1 MHQSR
6 VILISLIVVALGAV
20 IIALVASTAGA
31 GAPRYAVEVL
41 VRDKSEAGKVFEG
54 QITKQTYGKTNV
66 IGDVLNVRVPDSVDF
81 RNKSNKKQSAKSWR
95 SSLQNSD
102 YVTVLGGY
110 RSSDK
115 TIEAQKVVN
124 RSR

>member
-1 MHQSR
+1 M
-6 VILISLIVVALGAV
+6 VIAIVVAVVAVVAAV
-20 IIALVASTAGA
+20 IASTAGA

-41 VRDKSEAGKVFEG
+41 VRDKSESGKVFEG
-54 QITKQTYGKTNV
+54 SVTKQAKGKTN
-66 IGDVLNVRVPDSVDF
+66 ILGDLLNVRVPDTVDF

-95 SSLQNSD
+95 SSLTNGD
-102 YVTVLGGY
+102 YVTVNGGY
-110 RSSDK
+110 KSSDR